1 MCMNTRV
8 INVTFAAIALVCCIR
23 CPAQSP
29 SDAAPDCDSEQ
40 SIRQV
45 VESVDGRVE
54 ALTAKQREQAKQ
66 TFELAKVEGDKRG
79 WNTEQQRAVLRDSLA
94 SPGYIALEEKKAPL
108 REQIAAWARAARS
121 VTTPAEAQSLCQQSG
136 GLIRAI
142 EASFAINTLEV
153 SIAQQIILGHQ

>member
-1 MCMNTRV
+1 MYTSTKV
-8 INVTFAAIALVCCIR
+8 INMTIAAIALFCSIR

-29 SDAAPDCDSEQ
+29 SDAAPECDSEP

-45 VESVDGRVE
+45 VQSVGSRVE

-66 TFELAKVEGDKRG
+66 TIELAKVEGDKRG
-79 WNTEQQRAVLRDSLA
+79 WNTEQQRAILRESLA
-94 SPGYIALEEKKAPL
+94 SPDYIALEEKKAPL
-108 REQIAAWARAARS
+108 REQIAAWARASRS
-121 VTTPAEAQSLCQQSG
+121 VTTEAEARSLCQQSG

-142 EASFAINTLEV
+142 EASFAINTHEV

>member
-1 MCMNTRV
+1 MCTNTKV
-8 INVTFAAIALVCCIR
+8 INATIAAIALFCSVQ

-29 SDAAPDCDSEQ
+29 SGAAPDCDSKA
-40 SIRQV
+40 SIQQV
-45 VESVDGRVE
+45 VESVGSRVE

-79 WNTEQQRAVLRDSLA
+79 WNTEQQRVVLRESLA
-94 SPGYIALEEKKAPL
+94 SPDYIALEEKKAPL

-121 VTTPAEAQSLCQQSG
+121 VTTPAEAQSLCQQAD

-153 SIAQQIILGHQ
+153 SIAQHIILGHQ